1 MADHIQRAR
10 ALDGLVADGLVDP
23 LSLTAGGA
31 ARRLGS
37 ECNELHTFRMRMDA
51 DSGEEM
57 SGDDYDG
64 SYDEGWDPGKDRA
77 FWRRRFFIL
86 CAGVIALGVCAWMFP
101 GAHQPSARTAAATRA
116 SVAAL
121 ASRQALP
128 PAAYGSAWPGPKSIG
143 GPTATASSPSPTASA
158 KLAKAADKA
167 NKVSTSYHPSPVASA
182 SGGARGACAPADI
195 VLSLFT
201 GESSYPRGA
210 QPKFSVYAVST
221 TAAACTMPYGAGS
234 VQVVVTWHGHVV
246 WDSAAC
252 KPPAAKPVRFTLGVP
267 QELTMIWNPKAVRPA
282 GCAGSPP
289 AGAAGTLDAVA
300 MSDGQSSPV
309 HTFKFGSLAAEGGL
323 HCLTHVLHLDDRH
336 RGTGS

>member
-1 MADHIQRAR
+1 
-10 ALDGLVADGLVDP
+10 
-23 LSLTAGGA
+23 
-31 ARRLGS
+31 
-37 ECNELHTFRMRMDA
+37 MDA
-51 DSGEEM
+51 DSSEEV
-57 SGDDYDG
+57 SGDEYDG
-64 SYDEGWDPGKDRA
+64 SRDLSDDRA

-128 PAAYGSAWPGPKSIG
+128 PAAYGSAWPGPKSIS
-143 GPTATASSPSPTASA
+143 GPTAKATFASPLASPFASPSVSA
-158 KLAKAADKA
+158 TSANAADQAK
-167 NKVSTSYHPSPVASA
+167 KVSTAYHPSPTTSA
-182 SGGARGACAPADI
+182 TGAAQGACAPADI

-210 QPKFSVYAVST
+210 RPKFSVYAVST
-221 TAAACTMPYGAGS
+221 SAGACTLPYGAGS

-252 KPPAAKPVRFTLGVP
+252 KSSAAKPVLFTLGVP
-267 QELTMIWNPKAVRPA
+267 QELTMIWNPEAAQPA
-282 GCAGSPP
+282 GCAGSLP
-289 AGAAGTLDAVA
+289 ASAAGTLDAVA

-309 HTFKFGSLAAEGGL
+309 HTFKLAG
-323 HCLTHVLHLDDRH
+323 
-336 RGTGS
+336 